1 MYNKKPDP
9 SNLNKVN
16 MHSFLLLAF
25 RVSQV
30 LIYKGGGVKLT
41 TGREK
46 IRQTAT
52 IEVVCMYDIALFT
65 SHALK
70 DEKDAYFTV
79 KDLFV
84 LQNMPDNESKYD
96 EINVNK
102 VKPT

>member
-41 TGREK
+41 TSREK

-52 IEVVCMYDIALFT
+52 IEVVCMYHIAQFT

-70 DEKDAYFTV
+70 DKKDAYFTV

-84 LQNMPDNESKYD
+84 LQNMSDNESKYD